1 MRVKGERHESC
12 TRVVQERVELVE
24 RCVELMWA
32 RQKSPRLSSV
42 SSGGGLEDEVER
54 RANKKRGNN
63 ASITFREEFE
73 STEHTRD
80 ADMALRR
87 RHNAD
92 ETLSR
97 SLDARHSVDTSWGRK
112 TRR

>member
-1 MRVKGERHESC
+1 MY
-12 TRVVQERVELVE
+12 LV
-24 RCVELMWA
+24 
-32 RQKSPRLSSV
+32 
-42 SSGGGLEDEVER
+42 GGLEDEVAR

-73 STEHTRD
+73 STERTRD
-80 ADMALRR
+80 ADMALRLR
-87 RHNAD
+87 RNAD